1 MLFGDFKE
9 DFLMTTEKYQKGID
23 KIQELTSSS
32 DDNPTG
38 FMDIG
43 EGFKDIAPDLS
54 RYVVEFA
61 FADIYSRPGL
71 DNKQKVMTTITALVA
86 QGKPQIEMHI
96 KTGLSVGLTPEEIV
110 GCIIHLIP
118 YTGFPSVLNAL
129 KVAQKVFAEQGI
141 KVNTPAE

>member
-1 MLFGDFKE
+1 MANE
-9 DFLMTTEKYQKGID
+9 RYQKGID
-23 KIQELTSSS
+23 KIQELTSSP

-43 EGFKDIAPDLS
+43 DGFKDIAPDLS

-61 FADIYSRPGL
+61 FADIYSRPGI
-71 DNKQKVMTTITALVA
+71 DNKQKVLTTITALVA

-96 KTGLSVGLTPEEIV
+96 KTGLSVGLKPEEIV

-118 YTGFPSVLNAL
+118 YVGFPSVLNAL
-129 KVAQKVFAEQGI
+129 KAAQKVFKEQG
-141 KVNTPAE
+141 VTVDTSAVE

>member
-1 MLFGDFKE
+1 MAKDR
-9 DFLMTTEKYQKGID
+9 YQQGID
-23 KIQELTSSS
+23 KIQELTSSD

-43 EGFKDIAPDLS
+43 EAFNDIAPDLS
-54 RYVVEFA
+54 KYVVEFA
-61 FADIYSRPGL
+61 FGDIYSRPGI
-71 DNKQKVMTTITALVA
+71 DNKQKVLTTITALVA

-110 GCIIHLIP
+110 GCIMHLIP

-129 KVAQKVFAEQGI
+129 TAAKKVFEEQGVSV
-141 KVNTPAE
+141 KTSEVE

>member
-1 MLFGDFKE
+1 MRMNCIEGGFQMAE
-9 DFLMTTEKYQKGID
+9 DLYEKGIK

-54 RYVVEFA
+54 KYVVEFA
-61 FADIYSRPGL
+61 FGEIYSRPGI
-71 DNKQKVMTTITALVA
+71 DNKQKVLTTITALVA
-86 QGKPQIEMHI
+86 QGKPQIAMHI

-110 GCIIHLIP
+110 GCIVHLIP

-129 KVAQKVFAEQGI
+129 KVTQEVFKEQGVSV
-141 KVNTPAE
+141 KTTEE

>member
-1 MLFGDFKE
+1 MTKSKYDQGIEKIKE
-9 DFLMTTEKYQKGID
+9 LVQGTEED
-23 KIQELTSSS
+23 
-32 DDNPTG
+32 PTG

-43 EGFKDIAPDLS
+43 DGFKDIAPDLE

-61 FADIYSRPGL
+61 FGDIYSRPGL

-110 GCIIHLIP
+110 GCIVHLIP

-141 KVNTPAE
+141 TVKTLSE

>member
-1 MLFGDFKE
+1 MDSIKE
-9 DFLMTTEKYQKGID
+9 DFNMAKDRYQQGID
-23 KIQELTSSS
+23 KIQELTSSD

-43 EGFKDIAPDLS
+43 EAFNEIAPDLS
-54 RYVVEFA
+54 KYVVEFA
-61 FADIYSRPGL
+61 FGDIYSRPGI
-71 DNKQKVMTTITALVA
+71 DNKQKVLTTITALVA

-110 GCIIHLIP
+110 GCIMHLIP

-129 KVAQKVFAEQGI
+129 TAAKKVFEEQGVSV
-141 KVNTPAE
+141 KTSEVE